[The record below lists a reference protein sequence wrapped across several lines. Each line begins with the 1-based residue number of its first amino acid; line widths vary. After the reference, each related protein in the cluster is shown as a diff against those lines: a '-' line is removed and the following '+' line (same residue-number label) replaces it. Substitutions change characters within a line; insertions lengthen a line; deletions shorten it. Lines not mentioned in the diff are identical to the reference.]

1 MAEPSRTH
9 NRLLDRL
16 PNGERTELVSMMN
29 LVPITP
35 HDVIQVAGEQLRSV
49 YFPVSGVISLMTP
62 LQDGTSI
69 ETATVGNE
77 GMVGVHAYLGGGVL
91 GNALAMSQVPGEM
104 FSVSADRFRAFV
116 EGDGKLRDLMSAYT
130 QALFAQI
137 GQAVACNGVHEIQQ
151 RTAKWLL
158 ETHDRVE
165 GDEIQLTQEFLAD
178 MLGVTRPSVTVA
190 ARQLQSAGLITY
202 RRGRVTVLDRAAL
215 EDAACECYEVVRR
228 EFNRLLPTGSS

>member
-1 MAEPSRTH
+1 MADASRTH
-9 NRLLDRL
+9 NRLLDLL
-16 PNGERTELVSMMN
+16 PNGERIELVSMMQM
-29 LVPITP
+29 VPVTP
-35 HDVIQVAGEQLRSV
+35 HDVIQVAGQDLRSV

-62 LQDGTSI
+62 LHNGTSI

-77 GMVGVHAYLGGGVL
+77 GMVGVHAFLGGGVL

-104 FSVSADRFRAFV
+104 FSLSADRFRAFV
-116 EGDGKLRDLMSAYT
+116 EGDGKLRDLMLAYT

-158 ETHDRVE
+158 QTHDRVE
-165 GDEIQLTQEFLAD
+165 GDEVALTQEFLAD

-190 ARQLQSAGLITY
+190 ARELQSAGLITY
-202 RRGRVTVLDRAAL
+202 RRGRVTVLDRGGL
-215 EDAACECYEVVRR
+215 EEAACECYEVVRK
-228 EFNRLLPTGSS
+228 EYDRLLPTAS